1 MGLAGAWAEASEALQ
16 TQINAAVMVNTI
28 VIVRPLN
35 AVPTGRTNTT
45 GQPHRLLYASRNR
58 GLVRL
63 KARRRDWWR
72 SCV

>member
-16 TQINAAVMVNTI
+16 TQINPAVMVNI
-28 VIVRPLN
+28 LVVVRPLN

-45 GQPHRLLYASRNR
+45 GQPHRLLYAPRNR
-58 GLVRL
+58 GSVRL
-63 KARRRDWWR
+63 KARRRDWWL

>member
-16 TQINAAVMVNTI
+16 TQINAAVMVNTL

-45 GQPHRLLYASRNR
+45 GGPHRLLYAPRNR
-58 GLVRL
+58 RTPRL
-63 KARRRDWWR
+63 KGYPY
-72 SCV
+72 